1 MLKWGVRLLAIFAI
15 LLAIFMV
22 VQDVSHPVVYFLFYG
37 LIFSGLLSFNLLLAG
52 LVQHFVT
59 PKHPYLIFLG
69 TVVIVWLGLCCYGY
83 YDMTHDTSSFF
94 PGLLGLLI
102 VGLSTIFHFVFIVGA
117 GISYFVLSRKRMTN
131 DSDNDSSI

>member
-1 MLKWGVRLLAIFAI
+1 MYHI
-15 LLAIFMV
+15 LWCI
-22 VQDVSHPVVYFLFYG
+22 SFLC
-37 LIFSGLLSFNLLLAG
+37 LDFSGLLSFNYFLAG

-69 TVVIVWLGLCCYGY
+69 TVVIVWLGLCRYGY

-117 GISYFVLSRKRMTN
+117 GIRYFVLSRKR
-131 DSDNDSSI
+131 